1 MFDGT
6 TIFLIALCYVG
17 ALFAVAWL
25 GDRNQKRLQIPYAQ
39 SLIYALSIAV
49 YCTTWTYLGSVGTAA
64 KSGWDFVPIYL
75 GPILM
80 FALGWP
86 LIQRIVRISKAQNVT
101 SVADFLA
108 ARYGKSPTVAAV
120 VACVSLVG
128 AVPYIALQLKA
139 ILITV
144 DALQTGGAAAPVVA
158 TAGGFTDTQKVFVIA
173 ALLAAF
179 AALFGTRHIDGTEH
193 QFGLMLAIATESVVK
208 LAAFLAVGLYVTF
221 WVFDGFG
228 GFVDA
233 VSNNVAAR
241 QVFSASPNGMSWLTA
256 MFLASVC
263 VLLLPRQFHVIVV
276 ENKSEGDVKR
286 AAWLFPI
293 YLVAINI
300 FVVPI
305 AAAGLMT
312 QPAASN
318 PDLFVITVPLSE
330 GAQSLVAFAFIGGL
344 SAATAMVIVE
354 AIAVAILVC
363 NGLIVPLLVRNQL
376 LLPEPGSQFG
386 TTLLMIRR
394 VAIVCVVFLGLAFE
408 RFLGDVVGLS
418 AIGLVAFAAIAQLAP
433 VFFLGLVWR
442 GGTARGAVAGI
453 LAGSAVWAYTLLL
466 PWIIKAGWLPQSILT
481 DGPLGLSFL
490 KPQTLFFLSFD
501 PLTHGVLWSMIA
513 NVGMFVWVS
522 RRTVHEPVERMQ
534 SQIYTVGPLAQPDV
548 PLEPGMRVWSAG
560 VTHDDLHQTVA
571 RYLGHERTQRSFDEF
586 FGTRGEV
593 PAGHADV
600 DVNTL
605 RFSENLLASAIGAA
619 SARLVLSLLLRRNE
633 FGSKSGSKSAL
644 RLLDDAS
651 EALQQNRDL
660 LQSAI
665 DQVRHGLAVFDTDM
679 RLICW
684 NRQFRE
690 LLDLPQE
697 FGRVGVPLDR
707 IMRQMAIRGDFGQ
720 GEIDDLVA
728 QRIRHLAVSGETF
741 QEQLTG
747 SGRYI
752 EIRTATMPQ
761 GGIVITFA
769 DITERVSVA
778 NALAE
783 INVTLERRVEERT
796 AELLSLNAALALAK
810 ARADAANQDKT
821 RFVAAAT
828 HDILQPLN
836 AARLYST
843 TLVERDL
850 EPEAARIASN
860 IDVSLRS
867 VEDIFGAIMEI
878 SRIDAGRIEP
888 TVAPVAVAEL
898 LSNLDIEYG
907 GLARERGLKLSVMP
921 SSLWIRT
928 DKRLMRRLLQNLLSN
943 AIKYTN
949 SGRVLIGAKRSGD
962 DVILLVAD
970 TGPGIADEHLDLIF
984 KEFRRVNERTGD
996 ARGLGLGLSIVDRIS
1011 GILNADVRL
1020 VSEVGRGSVFWV
1032 RASRTA
1038 AITEAGSAES
1048 NLPRPALEGTLVV
1061 CIDNEPAIL
1070 EGMRTLL
1077 GNWGCNVIVGPDAAT
1092 VRGAL
1097 RDAEG
1102 IPNVIFADYHLD
1114 GGTGDDAIFKLREAL
1129 AAEIPGVIITAD
1141 HSDERVRAVREQ
1153 GLALLRKPVKAAA
1166 VRALLN
1172 QYARS
1177 KVAAE

>member
-354 AIAVAILVC
+354 AISVAILV
-363 NGLIVPLLVRNQL
+363 
-376 LLPEPGSQFG
+376 
-386 TTLLMIRR
+386 
-394 VAIVCVVFLGLAFE
+394 
-408 RFLGDVVGLS
+408 
-418 AIGLVAFAAIAQLAP
+418 
-433 VFFLGLVWR
+433 
-442 GGTARGAVAGI
+442 
-453 LAGSAVWAYTLLL
+453 
-466 PWIIKAGWLPQSILT
+466 
-481 DGPLGLSFL
+481 
-490 KPQTLFFLSFD
+490 
-501 PLTHGVLWSMIA
+501 
-513 NVGMFVWVS
+513 
-522 RRTVHEPVERMQ
+522 
-534 SQIYTVGPLAQPDV
+534 
-548 PLEPGMRVWSAG
+548 
-560 VTHDDLHQTVA
+560 
-571 RYLGHERTQRSFDEF
+571 
-586 FGTRGEV
+586 
-593 PAGHADV
+593 
-600 DVNTL
+600 
-605 RFSENLLASAIGAA
+605 
-619 SARLVLSLLLRRNE
+619 
-633 FGSKSGSKSAL
+633 
-644 RLLDDAS
+644 
-651 EALQQNRDL
+651 
-660 LQSAI
+660 
-665 DQVRHGLAVFDTDM
+665 
-679 RLICW
+679 
-684 NRQFRE
+684 
-690 LLDLPQE
+690 
-697 FGRVGVPLDR
+697 
-707 IMRQMAIRGDFGQ
+707 
-720 GEIDDLVA
+720 
-728 QRIRHLAVSGETF
+728 
-741 QEQLTG
+741 
-747 SGRYI
+747 
-752 EIRTATMPQ
+752 
-761 GGIVITFA
+761 
-769 DITERVSVA
+769 
-778 NALAE
+778 
-783 INVTLERRVEERT
+783 
-796 AELLSLNAALALAK
+796 
-810 ARADAANQDKT
+810 
-821 RFVAAAT
+821 
-828 HDILQPLN
+828 
-836 AARLYST
+836 
-843 TLVERDL
+843 
-850 EPEAARIASN
+850 
-860 IDVSLRS
+860 
-867 VEDIFGAIMEI
+867 
-878 SRIDAGRIEP
+878 
-888 TVAPVAVAEL
+888 
-898 LSNLDIEYG
+898 
-907 GLARERGLKLSVMP
+907 
-921 SSLWIRT
+921 
-928 DKRLMRRLLQNLLSN
+928 
-943 AIKYTN
+943 
-949 SGRVLIGAKRSGD
+949 
-962 DVILLVAD
+962 
-970 TGPGIADEHLDLIF
+970 
-984 KEFRRVNERTGD
+984 
-996 ARGLGLGLSIVDRIS
+996 
-1011 GILNADVRL
+1011 
-1020 VSEVGRGSVFWV
+1020 
-1032 RASRTA
+1032 
-1038 AITEAGSAES
+1038 
-1048 NLPRPALEGTLVV
+1048 
-1061 CIDNEPAIL
+1061 
-1070 EGMRTLL
+1070 
-1077 GNWGCNVIVGPDAAT
+1077 
-1092 VRGAL
+1092 
-1097 RDAEG
+1097 
-1102 IPNVIFADYHLD
+1102 
-1114 GGTGDDAIFKLREAL
+1114 
-1129 AAEIPGVIITAD
+1129 
-1141 HSDERVRAVREQ
+1141 
-1153 GLALLRKPVKAAA
+1153 
-1166 VRALLN
+1166 
-1172 QYARS
+1172 
-1177 KVAAE
+1177 